1 MNWLA
6 RLLAWDG
13 VLPLVVWAIPAIL
26 NAALPQNDKLAVL
39 VAVLLPSVAL
49 LVRFYVGYGMI
60 EANRCSP
67 KFRRVQQTCLWIGL
81 VILMLLDSLLITLL
95 SLNLQGPGIPLGAI
109 VVIFLIFYLPYLA
122 FLAIAM
128 YPGPNANSDTDEK
141 VAQDG

>member
-1 MNWLA
+1 MHWLA

-26 NAALPQNDKLAVL
+26 NLALPQNDKLAVML
-39 VAVLLPSVAL
+39 AVSLPCVAL
-49 LVRFYVGYGMI
+49 IVRFYVGYGMI
-60 EANRCSP
+60 EANHCSP

-95 SLNLQGPGIPLGAI
+95 SLNLQGPGNPIGAI

-122 FLAIAM
+122 FLAVAM
-128 YPGPNANSDTDEK
+128 YPGPCANSNAER
-141 VAQDG
+141 